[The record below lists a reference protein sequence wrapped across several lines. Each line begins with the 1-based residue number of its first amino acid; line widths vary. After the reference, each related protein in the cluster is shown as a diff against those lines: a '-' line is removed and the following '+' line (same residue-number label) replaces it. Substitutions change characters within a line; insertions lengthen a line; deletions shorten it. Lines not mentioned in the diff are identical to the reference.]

1 MNYLGYRPAP
11 ASWTLTV
18 ARHLKHLAPNTL
30 VMDGSFA
37 RTSTVSDCYPQAVLE
52 SKDIDMFSFHYYGS
66 GDIARVKTDCAF
78 VKKYGKAFIAGEVG
92 FFDDASEYSTFLS
105 SLAKAGGA
113 GSLIWS
119 LRPHSSTGGFK
130 THSEGNGHFS
140 YRQSSF
146 FFLESR

>member
-18 ARHLKHLAPNTL
+18 ARHLKSRAPNTL

-37 RTSTVSDCYPQAVLE
+37 RTSTVVDCYPREVLE
-52 SKDIDMFSFHYYGS
+52 SADVNIVSFHYYGS
-66 GDIARVKTDCAF
+66 GDIARVKADCVLA
-78 VKKYGKAFIAGEVG
+78 KKYGKCFIAGEVG
-92 FFDDASEYSTFLS
+92 FFDSASEYSSFLS
-105 SLAKAGGA
+105 ALAGAGGV

-119 LRPHSSTGGFK
+119 LRPHSSAGGYK

-140 YRQSSF
+140 YRAFDLSSV
-146 FFLESR
+146 ETR